1 MERTIYLDHS
11 ATTPVA
17 HEVLEEIL
25 PYERELYGN
34 ASSLY
39 ALGRRSRHAID
50 HSRVTIADRLGV
62 NAEEIVFTSGATE
75 ANNLA
80 LIGAAYASRARRH
93 IVSTTLEHHAVLH
106 AVRWLE
112 AQGYPVTFVSPD
124 EQGRVAPEDVEAA
137 LRDDTL
143 LVSVMAG
150 NNEVGTLQ
158 PIADIGRLC
167 RERGILF
174 HTDAVQAYGKVVLP
188 MDVVDLLA
196 ASAHKIYGPK
206 GVGLLYVRKGVRLE
220 PLLHGGGHEGGYR
233 SGTEN
238 VPGIVGLGKATA
250 IVFDERE
257 RTTPRLEMLRNR
269 LIEGVRNIPGS
280 RLNGHPTDSL
290 PHIANFSFEAVE
302 GESLVLKLD
311 ESGIAVSTGSACSS
325 PDLEPSHVLTAIK
338 VPPSMVHGS
347 LRVSTGRETTDD
359 EIEAFLDA
367 LPRAVASLRA
377 YSPFK
382 VGDADV
388 H

>member
-1 MERTIYLDHS
+1 MDHTIYLDHS

-17 HEVLEEIL
+17 QEVLQEMA
-25 PYERELYGN
+25 PYEREWYGN

-39 ALGRRSRHAID
+39 ALGRRSRKAVD
-50 HSRVTIADRLGV
+50 ESRATIADRLGV
-62 NAEEIVFTSGATE
+62 NPGEIVFTSGATE

-80 LIGAAYASRARRH
+80 LIGAAYASGARRH
-93 IVSTTLEHHAVLH
+93 IVTTTVEHHAVLH
-106 AVRWLE
+106 AARWLE
-112 AQGYPVTFVSPD
+112 AQGYPVTFVGPD
-124 EQGRVAPEDVEAA
+124 EHGRVAPEDVEAA

-150 NNEVGTLQ
+150 NNEIGTVQ
-158 PIADIGRLC
+158 PITKIAALC
-167 RERGILF
+167 RSRGILF
-174 HTDAVQAYGKVVLP
+174 HTDAVQAYGRVALP
-188 MDVVDLLA
+188 MDDVDLLA
-196 ASAHKIYGPK
+196 ASAHKIHGPK
-206 GVGLLYVRKGVRLE
+206 GVGFLFVRKGVRLA
-220 PLLHGGGHEGGYR
+220 PLLHGGGHEGGRR

-250 IVFDERE
+250 LVFDERAH
-257 RTTPRLEMLRNR
+257 TTPRLEVLRKR
-269 LIEGVRNIPGS
+269 LIEGVRSIPGS

-302 GESLVLKLD
+302 GESLVLRLD
-311 ESGIAVSTGSACSS
+311 EFGIAVSTGSACSS

-347 LRVSTGRETTDD
+347 LRVSTGRGTTGD
-359 EIEAFLDA
+359 EIEAFLDR

-382 VGDADV
+382 VGDEHV